1 MAAIINKP
9 SWNQAKVNSKVTIQA
24 YKYDGSLYRKWKNAS
39 IILNN
44 SRHIV
49 FYLKNT
55 KVYNKGKTS
64 YSWLYRHDA
73 IWFMPKDSFYNCII
87 SFDDTGLLYY
97 INVASKPYFEENVLK
112 FIDFDL
118 DIKHS
123 SKKHLQ
129 IVDRMEFKT
138 NFKKMKYP
146 EKLKDIIYK
155 EIHNIFLN
163 YNEYKYFFSGRVLN
177 YYVELL
183 KKQGYISE
191 FQAKRLRQIIKDDFV
206 SEEDQYLKNL

>member
-1 MAAIINKP
+1 
-9 SWNQAKVNSKVTIQA
+9 
-24 YKYDGSLYRKWKNAS
+24 RKWKYAS

-55 KVYNKGKTS
+55 KVYNEGKTS

-87 SFDDTGLLYY
+87 FFDDTGLLYY

-123 SKKHLQ
+123 S
-129 IVDRMEFKT
+129 
-138 NFKKMKYP
+138 
-146 EKLKDIIYK
+146 
-155 EIHNIFLN
+155 
-163 YNEYKYFFSGRVLN
+163 
-177 YYVELL
+177 
-183 KKQGYISE
+183 
-191 FQAKRLRQIIKDDFV
+191 
-206 SEEDQYLKNL
+206 